1 MKNFLGFVFLFSIS
15 ILSQDINKCTIR
27 FSEYS
32 DSLSVVVN
40 SRAKIVTWPR
50 FTPGNH
56 CPDSSLSF
64 TLGRNDPVS
73 SFWVAIL
80 AKRKRGQSSGRVSAT
95 ASIYHISSGPLSPDL
110 SLPLQL
116 ELEVPAT
123 KDLVFHGR
131 IFSGEGQAPSSSRII
146 TEKFSDYF
154 IAREFPVIL
163 LDTGKYFVRY
173 SRLNR
178 LDSIKVVYSWVDK
191 LGQAK
196 LSEAFAAFDSAAS
209 QIGQLA
215 PNFWH
220 RYIQNFAG
228 AEFTLVYIISP
239 DLITGLESCSAPYLI
254 TTPQF
259 ISEELPYH
267 VLLHTLIGKFCAPAE
282 YRADD
287 GHYHPSDLLG
297 FYEGLTTFLSLRFSS
312 GDLTAFANKLAG
324 NLYRAKLAPDYVD
337 LRELAYDQKWESW
350 YAKGYLFWLSLQAA
364 GLDVPAFVSWIFE
377 NELINSGRTFI
388 QFSDILNWLKKFNPA
403 VYELA
408 AKNYQGDYLAAAW
421 QILATAG
428 WSPAPLKESP
438 RWYKYY
444 LGPYPITPGVQLPT
458 DDYPVLAGY
467 PKYLIT
473 PDGSKLVIEA
483 TDDDEA
489 LQLFKSQPDQ
499 LFLVEFSSG
508 EKLKLKD
515 NFCFSDGTP
524 YFMFG
529 RLKTDLSQEQKVF
542 WRKLDHFTK

>member
-1 MKNFLGFVFLFSIS
+1 VNNFLSFVFLFSI
-15 ILSQDINKCTIR
+15 LTLGQDINKCTIR
-27 FSEYS
+27 FFKYS
-32 DSLSVVVN
+32 DSVSVDIN
-40 SRAKIVTWPR
+40 SKAKAVAWPR

-56 CPDSSLSF
+56 SPDSSLSF
-64 TLGRNDPVS
+64 TLSRSDPIS
-73 SFWVAIL
+73 SSWTATL
-80 AKRKRGQSSGRVSAT
+80 APRKRGQSSGRVSAA
-95 ASIYHISSGPLSPDL
+95 ASIYHISSGPLPPDL
-110 SLPLQL
+110 FLPLEL
-116 ELEVPAT
+116 ELEVPTT

-131 IFSGEGQAPSSSRII
+131 IFKGGDQAPSSSRII

-163 LDTGKYFVRY
+163 LDTGKYLVRY
-173 SRLNR
+173 SRLNSF
-178 LDSIKVVYSWVDK
+178 DSIKVVYSWADN
-191 LGQAK
+191 LGRAK
-196 LSEAFAAFDSAAS
+196 LSGAFAAVDSAAN
-209 QIGQLA
+209 QIGRLA

-220 RYIQNFAG
+220 RYIQNFDG
-228 AEFTLVYIISP
+228 VEFTLTYIIGS
-239 DLITGLESCSAPYLI
+239 DLITGLESCSAPYLV

-267 VLLHTLIGKFCAPAE
+267 VLLHTLIGKFCAPEE

-297 FYEGLTTFLSLRFSS
+297 FYEGLTTFLSLRFSP
-312 GDLTAFANKLAG
+312 GDLTDFANKLAG

-350 YAKGYLFWLSLQAA
+350 YAKGYLSWLPLQAA
-364 GLDVPAFVSWIFE
+364 GLDVPALVSWIFE
-377 NELINSGRTFI
+377 DELINSGRTFI
-388 QFSDILNWLKKFNPA
+388 QFSNILDWLKKFKPA

-421 QILATAG
+421 QILAAAG

-438 RWYKYY
+438 RWHKYY

-458 DDYPVLAGY
+458 DDYPVLSGY

-489 LQLFKSQPDQ
+489 LRLFKSQPDQ

-508 EKLKLKD
+508 EKLELKD

-529 RLKTDLSQEQKVF
+529 KIKTNLSQEQKVF
-542 WRKLDHFTK
+542 WQKLDHFTK